1 MFSFLRFLA
10 LVAFGL
16 LTVVFGVMALIS
28 SFMYTRYGSR
38 TRKTVLVSGM
48 YLALTF
54 VSCMLT
60 GLILDP
66 TKTSAGL
73 VALPIGLTFIAVF
86 VGVDY
91 LFLSLVEKG
100 PRRMFAPVW
109 QFLKRLF
116 TPRNPG

>member
-1 MFSFLRFLA
+1 MFSCLRFLA

-16 LTVVFGVMALIS
+16 LTVVFGVMSLIS
-28 SFMYTRYGSR
+28 SFMYTRYGSA

-48 YLALTF
+48 YLALAF
-54 VSCMLT
+54 ISSMLT
-60 GLILDP
+60 VIMLEP
-66 TKTSAGL
+66 TKMSAIL
-73 VALPIGLTFIAVF
+73 VALPIGLTFLAVF
-86 VGVDY
+86 VGVDC
-91 LFLSLVEKG
+91 FFISLVDKG